1 MPGQKSDQRS
11 PEEILRPSPKPAAA
25 AWGGHKPLREAQGG
39 GVAAQGDKSGA
50 PGGCANT
57 LDMRLIACGVP
68 ADVLAEIRS
77 LARANGAGMVDLL
90 IQKKILPETDLLA
103 ILSEEYG
110 IPFWETLP
118 TDHIDTGFTAFFS
131 IQYLKKQKMVPLD
144 TPRGFVVAVNDPAN
158 FQAADDLCR
167 ILGLPELSLVL
178 ATQDAIQAA
187 INLAYDLSRST
198 AKEFFQ
204 EMNEESTDSLIS
216 EIEETGDLLDETS
229 DAPIIKLVNLLLSG
243 AIKDRASDIHV
254 EPYQSTVKVRYRI
267 DGILYDILS
276 LPRKI
281 HSSLTSRVKI
291 MAQLNIAEKRL
302 PQDGRI
308 EIKIADRSVD
318 IRVSTIPTAFGE
330 RVVLRLL
337 DKTASILM
345 LSDLGMDDR
354 KVGIFNRLIKSPYGI
369 VLVTG
374 PTGSGKT
381 TTLYAALSSINRPA
395 VNIIT
400 IEDPIEYQID
410 GIGQIQVNPKID
422 LTFAQGLRSIVRQDP
437 DVILIGEIR
446 DRETAEIAI
455 QSSLTGHL
463 VFSTLHTND
472 AASAVTR
479 LIDMGIE
486 PFLVTSSIIAIIA
499 QRLVRVLCPKC
510 KEAYIPDDESLANL
524 GIDKNLIDRHSL
536 YRRQGCAACMNTGYR
551 GRTAI
556 FEILILD
563 DPLKRLILKTS
574 DANQIQDE
582 AVKRGMTNLLS
593 DGARKVMEGVTTIEE
608 VFRVTRI
615 LKRENDLET

>member
-1 MPGQKSDQRS
+1 MTAPLGFPTAARQAA
-11 PEEILRPSPKPAAA
+11 PPAAA
-25 AWGGHKPLREAQGG
+25 PE
-39 GVAAQGDKSGA
+39 
-50 PGGCANT
+50 
-57 LDMRLIACGVP
+57 
-68 ADVLAEIRS
+68 
-77 LARANGAGMVDLL
+77 GAGG
-90 IQKKILPETDLLA
+90 TDLPLHKKGPPEKALLA
-103 ILSEEYG
+103 ALSKEYG
-110 IPFWETLP
+110 IPFWEALP
-118 TDHIDTGFTAFFS
+118 TDHIDTGFTALFS

-144 TPRGFVVAVNDPAN
+144 TPQGFVVAVNDPAN
-158 FQAADDLCR
+158 FQAVDDLCR
-167 ILGLPELSLVL
+167 LLGLPERPVVL
-178 ATQDAIQAA
+178 ATQEAIQSA

-243 AIKDRASDIHV
+243 AIKDRASDIHI
-254 EPYQSTVKVRYRI
+254 EPYQASVKVRYRI

-281 HSSLTSRVKI
+281 HSPLASRVKI
-291 MAQLNIAEKRL
+291 MAKLNIAEKRL

-308 EIKIADRSVD
+308 EIKVADRSVD

-337 DKTASILM
+337 DKTSSILM
-345 LSDLGMDDR
+345 LSDLGMDER

-381 TTLYAALSSINRPA
+381 TTLYAALSSINHPE

-437 DVILIGEIR
+437 DVILVGEIR

-479 LIDMGIE
+479 LID
-486 PFLVTSSIIAIIA
+486 
-499 QRLVRVLCPKC
+499 
-510 KEAYIPDDESLANL
+510 
-524 GIDKNLIDRHSL
+524 
-536 YRRQGCAACMNTGYR
+536 
-551 GRTAI
+551 
-556 FEILILD
+556 
-563 DPLKRLILKTS
+563 
-574 DANQIQDE
+574 
-582 AVKRGMTNLLS
+582 
-593 DGARKVMEGVTTIEE
+593 
-608 VFRVTRI
+608 
-615 LKRENDLET
+615 

>member
-1 MPGQKSDQRS
+1 MPI
-11 PEEILRPSPKPAAA
+11 EEQQARMLEAADTPPAVPAAA
-25 AWGGHKPLREAQGG
+25 PGYPATGLDARLEA
-39 GVAAQGDKSGA
+39 
-50 PGGCANT
+50 
-57 LDMRLIACGVP
+57 LGVP
-68 ADVLAEIRS
+68 ADVLAEVRR
-77 LARANGAGMVDLL
+77 LARENGAGMVELL
-90 IQKKILPETDLLA
+90 IQKKVLPEAELLKA
-103 ILSEEYG
+103 VSAEYC
-110 IPFWETLP
+110 IPFWEELP
-118 TDHIDTGFTAFFS
+118 TDHMDTGFTGLVS
-131 IQYLKKQKMVPLD
+131 IQYLKKQKIVPLG
-144 TPRGFVVAVNDPAN
+144 TPQGFVVALNDPAN
-158 FQAADDLCR
+158 FQAVDDLCR
-167 ILGLPELSLVL
+167 LLGRTDRPVVL
-178 ATQDAIQAA
+178 ATQEAIQAA

-204 EMNEESTDSLIS
+204 EMHDESTDSLIS

-243 AIKDRASDIHV
+243 ATKDRASDIHI
-254 EPYQSTVKVRYRI
+254 EPYQAIVKVRYRI

-281 HSSLTSRVKI
+281 HSPLVSRVKI
-291 MAQLNIAEKRL
+291 MAKLNIAEKRL

-308 EIKIADRSVD
+308 EIKVADRSVD
-318 IRVSTIPTAFGE
+318 IRVSTIPTAFWE

-337 DKTASILM
+337 DKTSSILR
-345 LSDLGMDDR
+345 LSDLGMDSR

-369 VLVTG
+369 ILVTG

-381 TTLYAALSSINRPA
+381 TTLYAALTSINSPE

-437 DVILIGEIR
+437 DVILVGEIR

-486 PFLVTSSIIAIIA
+486 PFLVTSSVIAIIA

-510 KEAYIPDDESLANL
+510 KENYTPDDESLANL
-524 GIDKNLIDRHSL
+524 GVDKRRIEKRPV
-536 YRRQGCAACMNTGYR
+536 YRKMGCAACMNTGYR

-563 DPLKRLILKTS
+563 DPIKRLILKTS
-574 DANQIQDE
+574 DSNQINDE
-582 AVKRGMTNLLS
+582 AMKRGMTNLLQ
-593 DGARKVMEGVTTIEE
+593 DGAQKVLDGITTIEE

-615 LKRENDLET
+615 IRRETDLEA

>member
-1 MPGQKSDQRS
+1 MLKRNRTQGK
-11 PEEILRPSPKPAAA
+11 PESAEAPAA
-25 AWGGHKPLREAQGG
+25 
-39 GVAAQGDKSGA
+39 S
-50 PGGCANT
+50 PGFLSTADGPAT
-57 LDMRLIACGVP
+57 GLDARLTILGVP
-68 ADVLAEIRS
+68 VDVLAEVRGLS
-77 LARANGAGMVDLL
+77 RVNGAGMVDLL
-90 IQKKILPETDLLA
+90 IQKKILPEAVLLGA
-103 ILSEEYG
+103 MSAEYG

-118 TDHIDTGFTAFFS
+118 TDHMNTDFTGLVS
-131 IQYLKKQKMVPLD
+131 IQYLKKQKIVPLE
-144 TPRGFVVAVNDPAN
+144 TPQGFFVAVNDPSG
-158 FQAADDLCR
+158 FQAVDDLCR
-167 ILGLPELSLVL
+167 LLGRPERPVVL
-178 ATQDAIQAA
+178 ATQESIQAA
-187 INLAYDLSRST
+187 INLAYDLSRSS
-198 AKEFFQ
+198 AREFFQ
-204 EMNEESTDSLIS
+204 EMHDESTDSLIS

-243 AIKDRASDIHV
+243 ATKDRASDIHI
-254 EPYQSTVKVRYRI
+254 EPYQATVKVRYRI
-267 DGILYDILS
+267 DGILYDILN

-281 HSSLTSRVKI
+281 HSPLVSRVKI
-291 MAQLNIAEKRL
+291 MAKLNIAEKRL

-308 EIKIADRSVD
+308 EIKVADRSVD

-337 DKTASILM
+337 DKTSSILM
-345 LSDLGMDDR
+345 LSDLGMDSR

-369 VLVTG
+369 ILVTG

-381 TTLYAALSSINRPA
+381 TTLYAALSSINSSE

-437 DVILIGEIR
+437 DVILVGEIR

-486 PFLVTSSIIAIIA
+486 PFLVTSSVIAIIA

-510 KEAYIPDDESLANL
+510 KEVYTPDDESLANL
-524 GIDKNLIDRHSL
+524 GVDKKLLERRSL
-536 YRRQGCAACMNTGYR
+536 YRKKGCSACMNTGYR

-563 DPLKRLILKTS
+563 DPIKRLILKTS
-574 DANQIQDE
+574 DSNQISDE
-582 AVKRGMTNLLS
+582 AMKRGMINLLS
-593 DGARKVMEGVTTIEE
+593 DGAKKVLEGTTTIEE

-615 LKRENDLET
+615 LKREIDLEV

>member
-1 MPGQKSDQRS
+1 MPI
-11 PEEILRPSPKPAAA
+11 EEHQDRIPKATVAPPAVSAAA
-25 AWGGHKPLREAQGG
+25 PGHPATGLEA
-39 GVAAQGDKSGA
+39 
-50 PGGCANT
+50 
-57 LDMRLIACGVP
+57 RLEALGVP
-68 ADVLAEIRS
+68 ADVLAEVRK
-77 LARANGAGMVDLL
+77 LVRENGVGMVELL
-90 IQKKILPETDLLA
+90 IQKRVLPEAELLKA
-103 ILSEEYG
+103 VSAEYC
-110 IPFWETLP
+110 IPFWEELP
-118 TDHIDTGFTAFFS
+118 TDHMDTAFTGLVS
-131 IQYLKKQKMVPLD
+131 IQYLKKQKIVPLG
-144 TPRGFVVAVNDPAN
+144 TPQGFVVAVNDPAN
-158 FQAADDLCR
+158 FQAVDDLCR
-167 ILGLPELSLVL
+167 LLGRTDRPVVL
-178 ATQDAIQAA
+178 ATQEAIQAA

-204 EMNEESTDSLIS
+204 EMHDESTDSLIS

-243 AIKDRASDIHV
+243 ATKDRASDIHI
-254 EPYQSTVKVRYRI
+254 EPYQAIVKVRYRI

-281 HSSLTSRVKI
+281 HSPLASRVKI
-291 MAQLNIAEKRL
+291 MAKLNIAEKRL

-308 EIKIADRSVD
+308 EIKVADRSVD
-318 IRVSTIPTAFGE
+318 IRVSTLPTAFGE

-337 DKTASILM
+337 DKTSSILM
-345 LSDLGMDDR
+345 LSDLGMDSR
-354 KVGIFNRLIKSPYGI
+354 KVGMFNRLIKSPYGI
-369 VLVTG
+369 ILVTG

-381 TTLYAALSSINRPA
+381 TTLYAALTSINSPE

-437 DVILIGEIR
+437 DVILVGEIR

-486 PFLVTSSIIAIIA
+486 PFLVTSSVIAIIA

-510 KEAYIPDDESLANL
+510 KEQYTPDDESLANL
-524 GIDKNLIDRHSL
+524 GVDKRRLEKHPV
-536 YRRQGCAACMNTGYR
+536 YRKMGCAACMNTGYR
-551 GRTAI
+551 GRSAI
-556 FEILILD
+556 FEILVLD

-574 DANQIQDE
+574 DSNQINDE
-582 AVKRGMTNLLS
+582 AMKRGMTNLLQ
-593 DGARKVMEGVTTIEE
+593 DGAQKVLDGITTIEE

-615 LKRENDLET
+615 LKRETDLEA

>member
-1 MPGQKSDQRS
+1 VMPEPKRDRS
-11 PEEILRPSPKPAAA
+11 RSGKKGALPPDGTETAQPHGRPGTGPAA
-25 AWGGHKPLREAQGG
+25 
-39 GVAAQGDKSGA
+39 
-50 PGGCANT
+50 
-57 LDMRLIACGVP
+57 RLASLGVP
-68 ADVLAEIRS
+68 QDVLAEAQA
-77 LARANGAGMVDLL
+77 LARENGTGMVDIL
-90 IQKKILPETDLLA
+90 IQKRA
-103 ILSEEYG
+103 LSEEALLTAMGAECG
-110 IPFWETLP
+110 IPFWIQLP
-118 TDHIDTGFTAFFS
+118 TDHMNTDFTALFS
-131 IQYLKKQKMVPLD
+131 IGYLKKQKIVPLE
-144 TPRGFVVAVNDPAN
+144 TPQGFVVAIHDPAN
-158 FQAADDLCR
+158 FQAVDDLCR
-167 ILGLPELSLVL
+167 LLGREERAVVL
-178 ATQDAIQAA
+178 ATQEEILAA

-204 EMNEESTDSLIS
+204 EMNAESTDSLIS

-243 AIKDRASDIHV
+243 AIRDRASDIHI
-254 EPYQSTVKVRYRI
+254 EPYQSSVKIRYRI

-281 HSSLTSRVKI
+281 QSPLVSRVKI
-291 MAQLNIAEKRL
+291 MAKLNIAEKRL

-308 EIKIADRSVD
+308 EIKVADRSVD
-318 IRVSTIPTAFGE
+318 IRVSSIPTAFGE

-337 DKTASILM
+337 DKTASILQ
-345 LSDLGMDDR
+345 LSDLGMDGA
-354 KVGIFNRLIKSPYGI
+354 KIGLFNRLIKSPYGI
-369 VLVTG
+369 LLVTG

-381 TTLYAALSSINRPA
+381 TTLYAALTSINHSE

-400 IEDPIEYQID
+400 IEDPIEYQIE

-437 DVILIGEIR
+437 DVILVGEIR

-486 PFLVTSSIIAIIA
+486 PFLVTSSVIAIIA

-510 KEAYIPDDESLANL
+510 KEAHIPDDESLANL
-524 GIDKNLIDRHSL
+524 GVDKRQLERNTL
-536 YRRQGCAACMNTGYR
+536 YRKQGCAACMNTGYR

-556 FEILILD
+556 FEILVLD

-574 DANQIQDE
+574 DSNQIGDE
-582 AVKRGMTNLLS
+582 AMRRGMINLLA
-593 DGARKVMEGVTTIEE
+593 DGARKVLDGVTTIEE

-615 LKRENDLET
+615 LKRNNDLEA